1 MRPLAGQR
9 GRRKPRWPTA
19 QGRRPPPE
27 PEEPVTPETVGL
39 CAYFG
44 DQRGDLG
51 REVDMHLTTAQ
62 GTDLGQVDSQPPP

>member
-1 MRPLAGQR
+1 
-9 GRRKPRWPTA
+9 
-19 QGRRPPPE
+19 
-27 PEEPVTPETVGL
+27 L

-51 REVDMHLTTAQ
+51 REIDMHLTTAQ